1 MVHISAPFLIALEF
15 FLCVQPVR
23 FVEKPP
29 TNDDPR
35 IGRHQGAAKVNEQ
48 AERSEPRGDHS
59 RQDTSDEQVK
69 IKFQSVGHAL
79 AFIANGMRLQT
90 DRDRV
95 QNRRSNRGA
104 EIGLKRR
111 SVTKR

>member
-1 MVHISAPFLIALEF
+1 LIALEF
-15 FLCVQPVR
+15 FDASQLVR
-23 FVEKPP
+23 FVESRLPMMIHRYCH
-29 TNDDPR
+29 D
-35 IGRHQGAAKVNEQ
+35 QGAANANEQ
-48 AERSEPRGDHS
+48 AERSEPHGDHS
-59 RQDTSDEQVK
+59 RQDTNNEQLK
-69 IKFQSVGHAL
+69 IKFQTVGHAL

-95 QNRRSNRGA
+95 RNCRSNRDA